1 MSQTWLIT
9 GSSRGFGR
17 ELAARVLAP
26 GDNLVATAR
35 RPADL
40 DRLVGEYG
48 DRVRAVAMDD
58 PPLRLLLGASAVESA
73 VRSADER
80 TAEARRWAALS
91 RAADFPADFPA
102 DLLTAGRPTAR
113 P

>member
-1 MSQTWLIT
+1 MTTSSPPRVVRPTWI
-9 GSSRGFGR
+9 GWS
-17 ELAARVLAP
+17 
-26 GDNLVATAR
+26 
-35 RPADL
+35 
-40 DRLVGEYG
+40 EYG